1 MLHSF
6 RFRFAL
12 ICIGLAVGPLIIVG
26 VVTGARSYNTLE
38 QQSLILQRKV
48 AERAGSEIRAIIGQ
62 WEEELVLLDEVYGLG
77 ALELKEQRAILSS
90 TLVHQRAF
98 QEVALL
104 NSEGQEQIRLSRNSV
119 ILDDDL
125 QSRAGNE
132 EFLFPATNGET
143 YSGTIRF
150 DDTIREPLATISV
163 PIFYLSSG
171 ELVSVLVAEVRFKAI
186 WDLLNDLELASGE
199 EVYVINQAG
208 LVVAHKHPAIVLRG
222 TTMELPEVDGRAEG
236 LSGTDVIVARETI
249 QFGNQE
255 LVIVA
260 EQPVSSA
267 LELAVNN
274 LIVMAIVICAALA
287 FSVILALFTVRR
299 IVRPIEALATSAQ
312 AISGSDFSQ
321 QVEVSSQDEVG
332 QLASAFN
339 QMVSDLRTTTT
350 SVDNLNKEITERK
363 RAEEELQKAVAEL
376 ERSNAELE
384 RFAYIA
390 SHDLQEPLRMVASY
404 TQLLEKRYKDRL
416 DADAN
421 DFIGYAVDGA
431 KRMQQLINDLLTYS
445 RVGTRGKPFEPTDCM
460 TVFEAAVANLDVA
473 IQESGAEVAS
483 DPLPSVMADEG
494 QLVQLFQNLIDNA
507 IKFHGEEPPR
517 VHVSAEQSG
526 DEWVFSVRDNGIGID
541 SQYLEQVFKVF
552 QSLHGGKYRGTG
564 IGLSIAKKIV
574 ERHGGRIWLESQ
586 PGKGSTFYFTIPAKG
601 GKQS

>member
-1 MLHSF
+1 MFNNL

-26 VVTGARSYNTLE
+26 AIIGSRVFNTLE
-38 QQSLILQRKV
+38 QQSLILQHKI
-48 AERAGSEIRAIIGQ
+48 AESVGSEISHTIEH
-62 WEEELVLLDEVYGLG
+62 WKDNLVLLDEVYGLG
-77 ALELKEQRAILSS
+77 ALELKEQRAILGNV
-90 TLVHQRAF
+90 LVHQRAF

-104 NSEGQEQIRLSRNSV
+104 DSEGQEQIRLSRTNV

-125 QSRAGNE
+125 KSRAGNE
-132 EFLFPATNGET
+132 EFLLPATNGES
-143 YSGTIRF
+143 YLGQIRF

-163 PIFYLSSG
+163 PVFNRSSG
-171 ELVSVLVAEVRFKAI
+171 EIVSVLVAEVRFKAI
-186 WDLLNDLELASGE
+186 WNLLNNIELPREGA
-199 EVYVINQAG
+199 VYVIDQAG
-208 LVVAHKHPAIVLRG
+208 LVVAHRHLSIVLRG
-222 TTMELPEVDGRAEG
+222 TTIELPEVDGRAEG
-236 LSGTDVIVARETI
+236 LSGTDAIVARETI
-249 QFGNQE
+249 QLGGQE
-255 LVIVA
+255 LVVVA

-274 LIVMAIVICAALA
+274 LIVMAIVICTALA
-287 FSVILALFTVRR
+287 FSVILALFTTRR
-299 IVRPIEALATSAQ
+299 IVRPIEALAISAQ
-312 AISGSDFSQ
+312 AISGGDFSQ
-321 QVEVSSQDEVG
+321 QVEVSSRDEVG

-339 QMVSDLRTTTT
+339 QMVADLRMTTT
-350 SVDNLNKEITERK
+350 SIDNLNEEITKRK
-363 RAEEELQKAVAEL
+363 QVDEDLQKTMAEL

-390 SHDLQEPLRMVASY
+390 SHDLQEPLRMVTSF

-445 RVGTRGKPFEPTDCM
+445 RVGTRGKPLEPTDCM
-460 TVFEAAVANLDVA
+460 TVFATAVANLDVA
-473 IQESGAEVAS
+473 IRESGAEVTS
-483 DPLPSVMADEG
+483 DRLPSVTADEG
-494 QLVQLFQNLIDNA
+494 QLVQLFQNLIGNA
-507 IKFHGEEPPR
+507 VKFHGEEPPR

-541 SQYLEQVFKVF
+541 SQYLEQAFKVF
-552 QSLHGGKYRGTG
+552 QHVHGGKYRGTG
-564 IGLSIAKKIV
+564 IGLSIAKRIV

-586 PGKGSTFYFTIPAKG
+586 PGKGTIVHFTIPAKG

>member
-1 MLHSF
+1 MFHSL

-12 ICIGLAVGPLIIVG
+12 ICIGLAVVPLIIVG
-26 VVTGARSYNTLE
+26 AVVGARSYNTLE

-62 WEEELVLLDEVYGLG
+62 WENELVLLDEVYGLG
-77 ALELKEQRAILSS
+77 ALELKEQRAILNS

-104 NSEGQEQIRLSRNSV
+104 NSEGQEQIRLSRTSV
-119 ILDDDL
+119 IPDDDL

-132 EFLFPATNGET
+132 EFLFPATGGGI
-143 YSGTIRF
+143 YLGPVYF

-163 PIFYLSSG
+163 PVLNRSSG
-171 ELVSVLVAEVRFKAI
+171 ELVYVLVVESRFKAI
-186 WDLLNDLELASGE
+186 WDLLNDLELASEE

-208 LVVAHKHPAIVLRG
+208 LVVAHRHPAMVLRG
-222 TTMELPEVDGRAEG
+222 TTIELPEVDGRAEG
-236 LSGTDVIVARETI
+236 LSGTDVIVARHKL
-249 QFGNQE
+249 QLGNQE
-255 LVIVA
+255 LIVVA
-260 EQPVSSA
+260 QQSVSSA
-267 LELAVNN
+267 LELANKN
-274 LIVMAIVICAALA
+274 LGVMVSVVFSALA
-287 FSVILALFTVRR
+287 LAIILAIFTTRR
-299 IVRPIEALATSAQ
+299 IVRPIEALATSVW
-312 AISGSDFSQ
+312 AISGGDFSQ
-321 QVEVSSQDEVG
+321 RVEVSSRDEVG

-339 QMVSDLRTTTT
+339 QMVGDLRTTTT
-350 SVDNLNKEITERK
+350 SIDNLNKEITERK
-363 RAEEELQKAVAEL
+363 RLGEELQKTIAEL
-376 ERSNAELE
+376 GRSNAELE

-404 TQLLEKRYKDRL
+404 TQLLEKRYKDKL

-445 RVGTRGKPFEPTDCM
+445 RVGTRGKPFEPADCM

-473 IQESGAEVAS
+473 IRESGAEVTS

-507 IKFHGEEPPR
+507 VKFHGEELPR
-517 VHVSAEQSG
+517 IHVSAEQKG

-586 PGKGSTFYFTIPAKG
+586 PGKGTIVHFTIPAKG